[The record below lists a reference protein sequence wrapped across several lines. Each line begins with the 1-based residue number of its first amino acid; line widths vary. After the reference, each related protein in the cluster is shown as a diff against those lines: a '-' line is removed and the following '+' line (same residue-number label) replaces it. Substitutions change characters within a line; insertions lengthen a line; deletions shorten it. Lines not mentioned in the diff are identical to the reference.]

1 MVDTTNTRDMVLI
14 MNTPNPRELANTMLT
29 VKRKVTMN
37 SKDMKRTT
45 TSQTMRATENTTA
58 ITMETDITNTRSM
71 GTMLEQLD
79 IMDMVPTKDIMEE
92 VDITAEATPITDRV
106 MDIMVTD
113 IMVAV
118 DTTDMDM
125 VTVAI
130 MAVMAVTMATMDMDT
145 TRLFEYRNKDE
156 TCRNLRIF
164 PTCKTIFTHLSMIL
178 FLFVDF
184 AISLGQGPISFQAQ
198 WGGKISKRWMI

>member
-1 MVDTTNTRDMVLI
+1 
-14 MNTPNPRELANTMLT
+14 
-29 VKRKVTMN
+29 
-37 SKDMKRTT
+37 
-45 TSQTMRATENTTA
+45 
-58 ITMETDITNTRSM
+58 
-71 GTMLEQLD
+71 
-79 IMDMVPTKDIMEE
+79 
-92 VDITAEATPITDRV
+92 
-106 MDIMVTD
+106 
-113 IMVAV
+113 
-118 DTTDMDM
+118 
-125 VTVAI
+125 

-198 WGGKISKRWMI
+198 WGGKISKRWMIWVRIYIYAVIFDGFFLWYIHNKAYREAVILFCHMFIDHKLFFFLKGTVLTYSKKCWRNNQLTHTRTTFLTFQTVSRRSCNSKADCDVILWWSNGPCSQLNRIDAPNSPNFG